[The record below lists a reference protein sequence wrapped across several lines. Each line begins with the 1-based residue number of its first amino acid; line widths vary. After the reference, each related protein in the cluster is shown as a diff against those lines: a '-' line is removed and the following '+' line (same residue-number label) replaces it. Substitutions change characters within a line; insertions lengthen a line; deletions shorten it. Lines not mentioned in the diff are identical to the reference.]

1 MPTAPSVVPL
11 PKWTDAASVVSYIT
25 SIFGAVFAVITALH
39 PGYSE
44 PTIVQA
50 ILPAI
55 GAIVA
60 GIAQVVNIV
69 THRGVQKAALAAGR

>member
-1 MPTAPSVVPL
+1 MATTPTVVPL

-25 SIFGAVFAVITALH
+25 SILGAVFAVITALH

-50 ILPAI
+50 ILPSV
-55 GAIVA
+55 GAVIAGVAQIVNV
-60 GIAQVVNIV
+60 I